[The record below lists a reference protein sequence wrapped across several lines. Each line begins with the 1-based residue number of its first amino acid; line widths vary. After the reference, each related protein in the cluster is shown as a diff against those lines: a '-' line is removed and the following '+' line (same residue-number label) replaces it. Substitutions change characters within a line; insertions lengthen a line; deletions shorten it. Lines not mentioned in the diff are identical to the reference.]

1 MIQEKSSRLR
11 YLIEDRIFV
20 DRPLSFLKLNK
31 PIHLSLGYNFDN
43 YQFRRFSVDQNLVDS
58 LIESRVKFLRNKY
71 DYIRLWYGGGKD
83 CSLVLNS
90 FLKHRIKIDEIVV
103 ARRCCKNNLELY
115 PEFNPLNE
123 IDLSAVEK
131 LKSIQTEISDTKI
144 SIIDFD
150 DKEFEALFEEST
162 WWLDTTEWFFS
173 VAYLPKLF
181 QKYVNPKLKLLTN
194 HNNMCELVGS
204 AIPAVYYNSEIDKWR
219 FEFSAGSF
227 NPIGPSF
234 DSNIIFEDFLITDE
248 NPSILEAHVNSIVDS
263 YEKEKT
269 IPIYNKNIREFE
281 RTVRDRS
288 LFFNFDFESFQLSK
302 NDIDF
307 KFPSDDYFWKA
318 GQSSRTFY
326 ELINRYYQKP
336 MPRCLKLYIE
346 NTNWE
351 VIKFYLEKRKGFF
364 TKPWTLE

>member
-1 MIQEKSSRLR
+1 MKDEKSSRLR
-11 YLIEDRIFV
+11 YLIQDQIFV
-20 DRPLSFLKLNK
+20 DRPLLYLKLNK
-31 PIHLSLGYNFDN
+31 SIHLSLGRDFDN
-43 YQFRRFSVDQNLVDS
+43 YQFRRFSVDQNLVDN
-58 LIESRVKFLRNKY
+58 LIESRIKYLRNKY
-71 DYIRLWYGGGKD
+71 GYIRLWFGGGKD
-83 CSLVLNS
+83 CTLVLNS
-90 FLKHRIKIDEIVV
+90 FLKYKIKIDEIVV
-103 ARRCCKNNLELY
+103 ARRCCKNTLSLY
-115 PEFNPLNE
+115 SDFNPLTE
-123 IDLSAVEK
+123 IDKSAIDK
-131 LKSIQTEISDTKI
+131 LKSIQSEIPDTQI

-150 DKEFEALFEEST
+150 DKEFEALFEESK

-194 HNNMCELVGS
+194 HDNMCELVGS
-204 AIPAVYYNSEIDKWR
+204 AIPAVYYNSEIKKWR

-234 DSNIIFEDFLITDE
+234 DPNIIFEDFLITDE

-263 YEKEKT
+263 YEKENIT
-269 IPIYNKNIREFE
+269 PVYDKNIKEFE
-281 RTVRDRS
+281 RSVRDRS
-288 LFFNFDFESFQLSK
+288 LFFKFDFDNFQLSK
-302 NDIDF
+302 NDINFD
-307 KFPSDDYFWKA
+307 FPSNDYFWKA

-351 VIKFYLEKRKGFF
+351 VIKFYLEKRKSFF
-364 TKPWTLE
+364 TKSWSLE